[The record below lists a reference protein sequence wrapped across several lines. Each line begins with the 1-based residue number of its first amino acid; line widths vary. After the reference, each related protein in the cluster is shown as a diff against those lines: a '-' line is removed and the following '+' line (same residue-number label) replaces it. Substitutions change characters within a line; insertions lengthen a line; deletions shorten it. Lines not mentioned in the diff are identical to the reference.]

1 MDIDD
6 LYKSLGLEPPSDG
19 ENKHEPKGEEIKARI
34 DKTLNF
40 NKNRNI
46 FFRKWY
52 AVAASL
58 TFIILSAAGIYIYN
72 LNNSGSEDMITI
84 TAPTGATR
92 EIILPD
98 GSHVWLNAASVLRYP
113 ASFGK
118 TREVFLEEGEGFFQ
132 VKRDTTAP
140 FTVHSSHLDT
150 RVLGTS
156 FRVKAYTKLA
166 HEIVT
171 VVSGK
176 VAVSRGA
183 EPLALLEKDQEV
195 IFDKNSGNEKEM
207 LVEATESVDW
217 KSGNVILKSVRFE
230 DLILAVENAYQV
242 SIHFDRQKF
251 KECENSIRFSTH
263 QSLES
268 VMDLVSDIQ
277 GIRYEI
283 NGKEVNVS
291 GEGCQ

>member
-6 LYKSLGLEPPSDG
+6 LYKSLGLEPPSDDQ
-19 ENKHEPKGEEIKARI
+19 NHLKPNADEIKSRI
-34 DKTLNF
+34 DKTLKF
-40 NKNRNI
+40 DKDRKLIWRN
-46 FFRKWY
+46 WY

-58 TFIILSAAGIYIYN
+58 AFIMLSAAGIYQFFK
-72 LNNSGSEDMITI
+72 NNAGVEEMITI
-84 TAPTGATR
+84 TVPTGETR
-92 EIILPD
+92 EVTLPD
-98 GSHVWLNAASVLRYP
+98 GSHVWLNAASIFKYP
-113 ASFGK
+113 ATFGE
-118 TREVFLEEGEGFFQ
+118 TREVYLEEGEGFFQ

-156 FRVKAYTKLA
+156 FRVKAYQELT

-195 IFDKNSGNEKEM
+195 VFDKISGNEQET
-207 LVEATESVDW
+207 LVEATETVDW

-230 DLILAVENAYQV
+230 DLILAVENAYRV

-268 VMDLVSDIQ
+268 VMDLVSEIQ
-277 GIRYEI
+277 PIRYEI
-283 NGKEVNVS
+283 NGKEVIVS

>member
-6 LYKSLGLEPPSDG
+6 LYKSLGLEPPTDG
-19 ENKHEPKGEEIKARI
+19 ENKHAPNGNEIKARI
-34 DKTLNF
+34 DQTLNF
-40 NKNRNI
+40 GKARNI

-52 AVAASL
+52 AVAAAASIL
-58 TFIILSAAGIYIYN
+58 ILSATGVYLYN
-72 LNNSGSEDMITI
+72 LNSSVPEDMITI
-84 TAPTGATR
+84 TAASGETR
-92 EIILPD
+92 EVTLPD

-113 ASFGK
+113 AKFGE
-118 TREVFLEEGEGFFQ
+118 TREVFLEEGEVFFQ

-140 FTVHSSHLDT
+140 FTVHSAHLDT

-156 FRVKAYTKLA
+156 FRVKAYRELA

-171 VVSGK
+171 VVTGK

-195 IFDKNSGNEKEM
+195 IFEKNSGYEKEV
-207 LVEATESVDW
+207 LVEAAETVDW

-283 NGKEVNVS
+283 DGKEVIVS

>member
-1 MDIDD
+1 MDIND
-6 LYKSLGLEPPSDG
+6 LYKSLGLEQHSDN
-19 ENKHEPKGEEIKARI
+19 ENNHEPKGDNIKARI
-34 DKTLNF
+34 DRTLNF
-40 NKNRNI
+40 DKNRNL
-46 FFRKWY
+46 FLRKWY
-52 AVAASL
+52 AIAASL
-58 TFIILSAAGIYIYN
+58 AFIILSAAGIYQYN
-72 LNNSGSEDMITI
+72 IHNSSYGDMITI
-84 TAPTGATR
+84 TAPAGGTR
-92 EIILPD
+92 EVTLPD

-113 ASFGK
+113 ANFGE
-118 TREVFLEEGEGFFQ
+118 TREVFLDEGEGFFQ

-156 FRVKAYTKLA
+156 FRVKAYKELS

-268 VMDLVSDIQ
+268 VMDLISDIQ

-283 NGKEVNVS
+283 KGKEVIVS

>member
-6 LYKSLGLEPPSDG
+6 LYKNLGLEPPSGNDHEEKPNG
-19 ENKHEPKGEEIKARI
+19 EKIKARI
-34 DKTLNF
+34 DQTLKF
-40 NKNRNI
+40 NKTRNV
-46 FFRKWY
+46 FFRNWY
-52 AVAASL
+52 TIAASIA
-58 TFIILSAAGIYIYN
+58 FIIVSSAGIYLYKTY
-72 LNNSGSEDMITI
+72 NSGAQDMITI
-84 TAPTGATR
+84 TPPLGQTR
-92 EIILPD
+92 EVILPD

-113 ASFGK
+113 ANFGE

-156 FRVKAYTKLA
+156 FRVKAYKELS

-195 IFDKNSGNEKEM
+195 IFDKNSGNEKES
-207 LVEATESVDW
+207 LVEAAESVDW

-268 VMDLVSDIQ
+268 VMDLVRDIQ

-283 NGKEVNVS
+283 KGKEVIVS

>member
-1 MDIDD
+1 MDIND
-6 LYKSLGLEPPSDG
+6 LYKSLGLEPPSDN
-19 ENKHEPKGEEIKARI
+19 ENNHEPKGDNIKARI
-34 DKTLNF
+34 DRTLNF
-40 NKNRNI
+40 DKNRNI
-46 FFRKWY
+46 FSRKWY
-52 AVAASL
+52 AIAASL
-58 TFIILSAAGIYIYN
+58 AFIILSAAGIYQYN
-72 LNNSGSEDMITI
+72 IHNSSYGDMITI
-84 TAPTGATR
+84 TAPAGGTR
-92 EIILPD
+92 EVTLPD

-113 ASFGK
+113 ANFGE
-118 TREVFLEEGEGFFQ
+118 TREVFLDEGEGFFQ

-156 FRVKAYTKLA
+156 FRVKAYKELS

-268 VMDLVSDIQ
+268 VMDLISDIQ

-283 NGKEVNVS
+283 KGKEVIVS

>member
-6 LYKSLGLEPPSDG
+6 LYKSLGLERPSDD
-19 ENKHEPKGEEIKARI
+19 ENKHQPDGDHIKARI
-34 DKTLNF
+34 DQTLNF
-40 NKNRNI
+40 DKTRNI
-46 FFRKWY
+46 FWRKWY
-52 AVAASL
+52 AIAASL
-58 TFIILSAAGIYIYN
+58 AFLIVSAAGIYNYTVH
-72 LNNSGSEDMITI
+72 NSAPGNMITI
-84 TAPTGATR
+84 TAPSGGTR
-92 EIILPD
+92 EVILPD
-98 GSHVWLNAASVLRYP
+98 GSRVWLNAASVLRYP

-156 FRVKAYTKLA
+156 FRVKAYKELS

-207 LVEATESVDW
+207 LVEAAESVDW

-268 VMDLVSDIQ
+268 VMDLVRDIQ

-283 NGKEVNVS
+283 KGKEVIVS

>member
-6 LYKSLGLEPPSDG
+6 LYKNLGLEPPSGNDNEDKPNG
-19 ENKHEPKGEEIKARI
+19 EKIKARI
-34 DKTLNF
+34 DQTLKF
-40 NKNRNI
+40 NKTQNV
-46 FFRKWY
+46 FFRNWY
-52 AVAASL
+52 TVAASIA
-58 TFIILSAAGIYIYN
+58 FIIVSSAGIYLYKT
-72 LNNSGSEDMITI
+72 NNSGSEDMITI
-84 TAPTGATR
+84 TAPLGQTR
-92 EIILPD
+92 EVILPD

-113 ASFGK
+113 ANFGES
-118 TREVFLEEGEGFFQ
+118 REVFLEEGEGFFQ
-132 VKRDTTAP
+132 VKRDTTSP

-156 FRVKAYTKLA
+156 FRVKAYKDLS

-195 IFDKNSGNEKEM
+195 IFDKNSGNETEM

-283 NGKEVNVS
+283 KGKEVIVS

>member
-6 LYKSLGLEPPSDG
+6 LYKNLGLEPPSGNDHEEKPNG
-19 ENKHEPKGEEIKARI
+19 EKIKARI
-34 DKTLNF
+34 DQTLKF
-40 NKNRNI
+40 NKTRNA
-46 FFRKWY
+46 FFRNWY
-52 AVAASL
+52 TIAASIA
-58 TFIILSAAGIYIYN
+58 FIIVSSAGIYLYKTY
-72 LNNSGSEDMITI
+72 NSGAQDMITI
-84 TAPTGATR
+84 TAPLGQTR
-92 EIILPD
+92 EVILPD
-98 GSHVWLNAASVLRYP
+98 GSQVWLNAASVLRYP
-113 ASFGK
+113 ANFGE

-156 FRVKAYTKLA
+156 FRVKAYKELS

-183 EPLALLEKDQEV
+183 EPLAHLEKDQEV
-195 IFDKNSGNEKEM
+195 IFDKNSGNEKES
-207 LVEATESVDW
+207 LVEAAESVDW

-268 VMDLVSDIQ
+268 VMDLVRDIQ

-283 NGKEVNVS
+283 KGKEVIVS

>member
-6 LYKSLGLEPPSDG
+6 LYKNLGLEPPSGNDHEEKPNG
-19 ENKHEPKGEEIKARI
+19 EKIKARI
-34 DKTLNF
+34 DQTLKF
-40 NKNRNI
+40 NKTRNV
-46 FFRKWY
+46 FFRNWY
-52 AVAASL
+52 TIAASIA
-58 TFIILSAAGIYIYN
+58 FIIVSSAGIYFYKT
-72 LNNSGSEDMITI
+72 NNSVAQDMITI
-84 TAPTGATR
+84 TAPLGQTR
-92 EIILPD
+92 EVILPD
-98 GSHVWLNAASVLRYP
+98 GSQVWLNAASVLRYP
-113 ASFGK
+113 ANFGE

-156 FRVKAYTKLA
+156 FRVKAYKELS

-195 IFDKNSGNEKEM
+195 IFDKNSGNEKES
-207 LVEATESVDW
+207 LVEAAESVDW

-268 VMDLVSDIQ
+268 VMDLVRDIQ

-283 NGKEVNVS
+283 KGKEVIVS